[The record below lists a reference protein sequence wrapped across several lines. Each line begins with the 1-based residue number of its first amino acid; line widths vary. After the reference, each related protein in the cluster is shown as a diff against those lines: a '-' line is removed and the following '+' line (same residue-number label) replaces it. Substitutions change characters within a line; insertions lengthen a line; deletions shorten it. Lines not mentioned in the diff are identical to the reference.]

1 MSQLHPYLVS
11 LAVGMVVGAL
21 YAGLSVRSP
30 APPIIALLGLL
41 GMVAGEASVQWLKG
55 QTGIVQSCLH
65 EKSFA
70 IRNSANTPK
79 DADQV

>member
-30 APPIIALLGLL
+30 APPLSHFSGS
-41 GMVAGEASVQWLKG
+41 SVWLP
-55 QTGIVQSCLH
+55 
-65 EKSFA
+65 EKLA
-70 IRNSANTPK
+70 CNG
-79 DADQV
+79 